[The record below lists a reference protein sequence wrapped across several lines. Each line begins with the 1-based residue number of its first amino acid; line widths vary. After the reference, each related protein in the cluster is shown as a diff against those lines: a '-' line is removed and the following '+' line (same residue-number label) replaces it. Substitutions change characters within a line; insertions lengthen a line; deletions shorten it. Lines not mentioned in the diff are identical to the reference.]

1 MASSG
6 LTYPSKPRWGP
17 GSFLPLPREKEGS
30 CLAPLI
36 EAQGAFYHGS
46 LYSVTVPTRKGPGT
60 VCGSSW
66 GSGEV
71 LDRVADLHTGPIESP
86 AQTQHCQQD
95 DKCPGCIDASI
106 SQSPKCSIC
115 LSGFAL
121 FLIIRNHYLRQT
133 CFVHHYFSPPAKWYI
148 YLFAHCYLLLIRIQ
162 ISWNRGLWIC
172 SVLNVL
178 PRIVPDPKKEF
189 RINLLNKEFS

>member
-46 LYSVTVPTRKGPGT
+46 LYSVTVPTREGPGT

-106 SQSPKCSIC
+106 SPCMLPCAKLKKMKKKNGVTVDLSP
-115 LSGFAL
+115 LSRKPSNSNKQFKL
-121 FLIIRNHYLRQT
+121 QFL
-133 CFVHHYFSPPAKWYI
+133 SPIHMWPPSGT
-148 YLFAHCYLLLIRIQ
+148 F
-162 ISWNRGLWIC
+162 
-172 SVLNVL
+172 
-178 PRIVPDPKKEF
+178 
-189 RINLLNKEFS
+189 